1 MALFPAGAPSWA
13 RTAVNLTYQPI
24 HGVSKIAY
32 VDPLAGDD
40 GTGQVYTFD
49 SGDGDYRANPATVN
63 TFATGETAIAAVGRD
78 GPHAVLFAND
88 CTHTAIV
95 TSGGCQGLSA
105 AHPYLLGSYWRVGT
119 PAASLELNMA
129 QFDPGVDGA
138 AVGLVETIV
147 SSLAAEFVD
156 MGGDIY
162 EADIGVGV
170 QFDSVYN
177 QGSGDY
183 FLPGTFASLNNNEW
197 GYSGSILRVKTGG
210 TPDVSSVKLRRRGT
224 TNEFIL
230 TVQRGSGFS
239 NLIVENLAF
248 VQAHRIASDPGY
260 TVGGALD
267 SCNFWRAMRV
277 YGGNQYNILFRNIH
291 VHSTSEGIA
300 IEAVGHTSS
309 GQQLHNVVLDNVC
322 VKDVW
327 QPGGTYEGVFVYGVR
342 RLRVMNSCL
351 LGNGHNRLNLSLA
364 KGDTAQ
370 GRNQGLY
377 LSFVEDP
384 WIHNSVFAH
393 NSHAGIQARCGGTV
407 TSCFFWANARNLG
420 FGHGQNQYESRS
432 WNYIAKAYD
441 NVFWGSRD
449 VGAGYPNPSATP
461 LEIGEGLGCG
471 RVNSVDF
478 QRNIVIGEDTYRSSD
493 ENFGINIGTTPG
505 GGTVFNLA
513 SNIVYDFNASGVSTS
528 GEIGIQSGAA
538 TGATLKMVGN
548 RIFSKRGK
556 AIYVQ
561 GSEPTTK
568 ARLSAAS
575 MIACRAELTG
585 TAALYGPSGTAP
597 ANVTS
602 AFVTASV
609 RRGDTWNGT
618 APPLEDVCGFA
629 DESELIEELTTLG
642 STWDARRILNIIRTL
657 PQFGVHTIQSAAVAV
672 PNQPYEGS

>member
-1 MALFPAGAPSWA
+1 MALFPAGSPSWA
-13 RTAVNLTYQPI
+13 PTAVNLQYQPI
-24 HGVSKIAY
+24 DGVSRIAY
-32 VDPLAGDD
+32 VDPVGGDN
-40 GTGQVYTFD
+40 GTGQVYTYD
-49 SGDGDYRANPATVN
+49 EGDGDYRANPAVVN
-63 TFATGETAIAAVGRD
+63 AYATGDAAIAAVGRD

-88 CTHTAIV
+88 CTHTATV
-95 TSGGCQGLSA
+95 TNGGCQGLSA

-129 QFDPGVDGA
+129 QFDPGLGPHA
-138 AVGLVETIV
+138 
-147 SSLAAEFVD
+147 SEF
-156 MGGDIY
+156 MFNI
-162 EADIGVGV
+162 
-170 QFDSVYN
+170 
-177 QGSGDY
+177 
-183 FLPGTFASLNNNEW
+183 
-197 GYSGSILRVKTGG
+197 
-210 TPDVSSVKLRRRGT
+210 
-224 TNEFIL
+224 
-230 TVQRGSGFS
+230 QRSSGFS

-248 VQAHRIASDPGY
+248 VQAHRVASDPSY
-260 TVGGALD
+260 DQTDATTSANYQRAL
-267 SCNFWRAMRV
+267 RV
-277 YGGNQYNILFRNIH
+277 YGGNQYNILLRNIH
-291 VHSTSEGIA
+291 VHATAEGIA
-300 IEAVGHTSS
+300 IEAVGHTTP
-309 GQQLHNVVLDNVC
+309 QAQLHNVVLDNVC
-322 VKDVW
+322 VRDVW
-327 QPGGTYEGVFVYGVR
+327 QPSGTYEGVFVYGVR
-342 RLRVMNSCL
+342 RLRVMNTCL
-351 LGNGHNRLNLSLA
+351 LGNGHNRLDLSLA
-364 KGDTAQ
+364 EGDTAQ

-377 LSFVEDP
+377 LSFCEDP
-384 WIHNSVFAH
+384 WIHNSVFSH
-393 NSHAGIQARCGGTV
+393 NSHAGVQARCGGTV

-478 QRNIVIGEDTYRSSD
+478 QRNIIIGEDTYRSSD

-538 TGATLKMVGN
+538 TGATLKMLGN

-575 MIACRAELTG
+575 LLACRAELTG
-585 TAALYGPSGTAP
+585 TAALYGPTGTAP

-602 AFVTASV
+602 AFITASV
-609 RRGDTWNGT
+609 RRGDSWNGT
-618 APPLEDVCGFA
+618 APPLQTVCGFA
-629 DESELIEELTTLG
+629 SESALIEELATLG